1 MSKLYTHTQPAI
13 DLTFLKK
20 KYIIKYIIYRSLEQY
35 MTTRFNVGSFNHRSR
50 KTGILPHILS
60 NISLFIIISLI
71 LALPIICIP
80 SITDA
85 DSHAKGGTFIFGR
98 GGDSVGLDPALEE
111 DGESFKVCD
120 NIYDT
125 LVQYKESSTELEP
138 GLAETWESSEDGL
151 TWTFYLRKG
160 VKFHDG
166 TPFNAEAVLF
176 SLNRQHEKTHPFHN
190 VSGSYVYWVA
200 TGLAEIVDKISIIDD
215 FTVQITL
222 KTPYSPFIYTI
233 AITPFAIVSPTA
245 VKKWG
250 DEYFNNPV
258 GTGPFKFS
266 RWDKKDKIVLLAND
280 DYWGDR
286 PNLDRVI
293 FRSIPDN
300 AVRLIELQQGGLHAM
315 EFPNPD
321 DLQQIQSDDSLEL
334 LSQPGMNIG
343 YLAMNMDKPPLD
355 NQKVRLAINHAI
367 DKQTIIKHLY
377 QGLGIPAKN
386 PIPPT
391 LWSYDDTIQ
400 EYDYNPEL
408 AKQLLAQA
416 GYPNGFETTLWA
428 LPVPRPYIPDGRALA
443 EVIQSEL
450 RDVGIKAKIVT
461 YDWGTYLERTKNGE
475 HDMAMLGWSADL
487 GDPDNFFYFLLS
499 KSSAEESGGNIAFY
513 RSDAMQNV
521 LEKARATSDKDKRI
535 SLYKEAQLIFHNDVP
550 WVPLAHAKQVLVI
563 NKKVKNLK
571 LHPLNWKYF
580 QKVSLER

>member
-1 MSKLYTHTQPAI
+1 MTQEQKIAI
-13 DLTFLKK
+13 FCNQWDRLSPRHHDTDNGIMPHRLSVLPQLLILTTFLTF
-20 KYIIKYIIYRSLEQY
+20 
-35 MTTRFNVGSFNHRSR
+35 
-50 KTGILPHILS
+50 
-60 NISLFIIISLI
+60 IISFF
-71 LALPIICIP
+71 P
-80 SITDA
+80 SSADA

-125 LVQYKESSTELEP
+125 LVQYKDGSTDLEP
-138 GLAETWESSEDGL
+138 GLAEKWESSEDGL

-166 TPFNAEAVLF
+166 TPFDAEAVLF
-176 SLNRQHEKTHPFHN
+176 SLNRQHDKTHPFHN

-200 TGLAEIVDKISIIDD
+200 TGLAEIVDKISAIDD
-215 FTVQITL
+215 FTIQITL
-222 KTPYSPFIYTI
+222 KTAYAPFIYTI

-245 VKKWG
+245 VKEWG
-250 DEYFNNPV
+250 DAYFNNPV

-266 RWDKKDKIVLLAND
+266 RWDKKDKIVLVAND
-280 DYWGDR
+280 DYWGGR

-300 AVRLIELQQGGLHAM
+300 AIRLIELQQGGLHAM

-321 DLQQIQSDDSLEL
+321 DLQQIERDDTLQL
-334 LSQPGMNIG
+334 LTQPGMNIG
-343 YLAMNMDKPPLD
+343 YLAMNFDKPPLD
-355 NQKVRLAINHAI
+355 NQKIRLAINHAI
-367 DKQTIIKHLY
+367 DKAKMIKHLY

-400 EYDYNPEL
+400 DYEYNPEL
-408 AKQLLAQA
+408 AKKLLAEA
-416 GYPNGFETTLWA
+416 GFPNGFETTLWA

-443 EVIQSEL
+443 EVIQSYL
-450 RDVGIKAKIVT
+450 REIGIKTKIVT
-461 YDWGTYLERTKNGE
+461 YDWGTYLEKTKNGE

-499 KSSAEESGGNIAFY
+499 KSSAEKPAGNIAFY
-513 RSDAMQNV
+513 RSDEMQNV
-521 LEKARATSDKDKRI
+521 LEKARATSDKDKRDA
-535 SLYKEAQLIFHNDVP
+535 LYKEAQRIFHKDVP
-550 WVPLAHAKQVLVI
+550 WVSLAHAKQVLVI
-563 NKKVKNLK
+563 NKRVKNLK
-571 LHPLNWKYF
+571 LQPLNWKYF
-580 QKVSLER
+580 RSVSLEPEKGPM